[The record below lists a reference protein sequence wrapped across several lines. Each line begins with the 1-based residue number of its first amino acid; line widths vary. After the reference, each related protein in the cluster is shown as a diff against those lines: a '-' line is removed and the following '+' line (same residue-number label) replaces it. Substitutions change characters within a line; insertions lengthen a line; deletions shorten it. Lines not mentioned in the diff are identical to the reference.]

1 MGCIT
6 FNKFFSLKN
15 YFIYEGFEKIS
26 IWIVILLI
34 RVIIFLTIKRIIVS
48 TLHSILNYAIR
59 EKKSRILTKSLH
71 KQFDQNNDQN
81 SKIHRN
87 DTTRTI

>member
-1 MGCIT
+1 MVCIT
-6 FNKFFSLKN
+6 FNSFFSLKN
-15 YFIYEGFEKIS
+15 YFIYEGFKKIS
-26 IWIVILLI
+26 IWILILLGRI
-34 RVIIFLTIKRIIVS
+34 IIFLTIKRIIVS

-71 KQFDQNNDQN
+71 KQIDQNNDQN
-81 SKIHRN
+81 LEIHRN

>member
-1 MGCIT
+1 MVCIT
-6 FNKFFSLKN
+6 FNSFFSLKK

-26 IWIVILLI
+26 IWIVILLV

-48 TLHSILNYAIR
+48 TLHSIFNYAI
-59 EKKSRILTKSLH
+59 KAIKSRIFTKSLH
-71 KQFDQNNDQN
+71 KQIDQNNDQN
-81 SKIHRN
+81 LEIHNN